1 MEKYF
6 AAFISSRMR
15 CFTFFRRSSIYSFWI
30 VDERYVVMPLLQSWK
45 TERCSL
51 MTALYF
57 ASNFKVSRKFP
68 WFLQLESSRWPRKG
82 RFCLYRNFMTS
93 ATLCRISLHLFFFLI
108 HEILHFFINCLMK
121 LKSQCKLLP
130 FIKALLVNF

>member
-6 AAFISSRMR
+6 AVFISSRMR
-15 CFTFFRRSSIYSFWI
+15 CFTFLPRSSINSFWI
-30 VDERYVVMPLLQSWK
+30 VCKRYVVMALLESWI

-57 ASNFKVSRKFP
+57 ANNFKVSRKFP
-68 WFLQLESSRWPRKG
+68 WFLELESSRWSRKE
-82 RFCLYRNFMTS
+82 RFCLHRYFMTS
-93 ATLCRISLHLFFFLI
+93 TRLIHELI
-108 HEILHFFINCLMK
+108 HEILDFFINCLMK